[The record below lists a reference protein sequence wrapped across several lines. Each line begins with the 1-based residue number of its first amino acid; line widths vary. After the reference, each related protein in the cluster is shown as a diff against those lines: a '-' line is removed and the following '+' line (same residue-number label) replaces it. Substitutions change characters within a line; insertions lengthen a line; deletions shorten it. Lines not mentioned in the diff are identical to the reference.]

1 MKKIIYASI
10 LFVIIS
16 SGCKV
21 AEKEF
26 RKGDYDEAINICVKK
41 LIDNPDKSEYS
52 LILEEAFS
60 RANEEELSMIKVLN
74 TEGRPD
80 RWEEIYHIYESV
92 HNRQNKIKPLLP
104 IFIGE
109 EERDAEFVFINSVDG
124 LNTAKKNAAAYW
136 YADATQKLES
146 GNMYKAREAY
156 YSFQNINNF
165 YAEYKDV
172 DDKIKEA
179 RNSGTSDVVFTI
191 KNSSNT
197 TLSYE
202 VNKSLADIKVYDNN
216 GSWYIIHT
224 EMPASQ
230 IEYTIQ
236 LNIKNIETFAE
247 KVTTNHYEETKE
259 IQDGY
264 EFLYDDK
271 GNIVKDSLGEPI
283 KVPDYK
289 IVSATVHETWQEKV
303 ASISGEL
310 QYIDQTGKVIRTIAV
325 KSEGIF
331 QNYYATASGYYEA
344 LSTQSKSKIGGKP
357 LPFPSDNN
365 LLIEAIRQLDCN
377 VNDVMEDYNDE
388 YLNL

>member
-10 LFVIIS
+10 LFIIIS

>member
-1 MKKIIYASI
+1 
-10 LFVIIS
+10 
-16 SGCKV
+16 
-21 AEKEF
+21 
-26 RKGDYDEAINICVKK
+26 
-41 LIDNPDKSEYS
+41 
-52 LILEEAFS
+52 
-60 RANEEELSMIKVLN
+60 
-74 TEGRPD
+74 
-80 RWEEIYHIYESV
+80 
-92 HNRQNKIKPLLP
+92 
-104 IFIGE
+104 
-109 EERDAEFVFINSVDG
+109 
-124 LNTAKKNAAAYW
+124 
-136 YADATQKLES
+136 
-146 GNMYKAREAY
+146 MYKAREAY